1 VEQPVPPLSQWSD
14 YTFDTALLEI
24 LIRATGFQYSCL
36 GFSLSQRV
44 VAADWAALV
53 GGSEWSCTALE
64 DLGKDGAGF
73 GSAGHLGS
81 PLLCG

>member
-1 VEQPVPPLSQWSD
+1 
-14 YTFDTALLEI
+14 
-24 LIRATGFQYSCL
+24 
-36 GFSLSQRV
+36 V